1 MTGGD
6 AIPLAKTVPSARES
20 IEVVADGLYSSHGTG
35 ALAGAFLGVHV
46 RSAGGGIH
54 HFAVEQIVQLP
65 KQRHNRTS
73 IRRHHEQGTH
83 YHITGSLRHHAVGL
97 SGPRQPCHV
106 WQGRPGWKDIGSS
119 KELIEQHSLCAG
131 CPESMAFRY
140 VLAALPNPE
149 DTVMVGSTGCT
160 SLVFPHVAIHNIHS
174 LFGNQN
180 AVASGLKRAL
190 TVRFPNRIKDVVVLA
205 GDGATVDIGLD
216 MTLQAWFRQEKFT
229 TICFDNELYANT
241 GGQESGLM
249 QKGFVAKMAPVGKLF
264 DKVRLPEIA
273 RESGCHYIVNCTVS
287 KPSVVEKV
295 IRNAVLIAREIGPTY
310 VQLYTPCILE
320 IGKDS
325 MEGLQEM
332 RDSEK
337 PNERFAFKEYVSD
350 PAKAL
355 LAELAA
361 KAKERKAAEGG
372 VARGVNPP
380 RRLRR
385 TARE

>member
-1 MTGGD
+1 
-6 AIPLAKTVPSARES
+6 
-20 IEVVADGLYSSHGTG
+20 
-35 ALAGAFLGVHV
+35 
-46 RSAGGGIH
+46 
-54 HFAVEQIVQLP
+54 
-65 KQRHNRTS
+65 
-73 IRRHHEQGTH
+73 
-83 YHITGSLRHHAVGL
+83 
-97 SGPRQPCHV
+97 
-106 WQGRPGWKDIGSS
+106 
-119 KELIEQHSLCAG
+119 
-131 CPESMAFRY
+131 
-140 VLAALPNPE
+140 
-149 DTVMVGSTGCT
+149 
-160 SLVFPHVAIHNIHS
+160 
-174 LFGNQN
+174 
-180 AVASGLKRAL
+180 
-190 TVRFPNRIKDVVVLA
+190 
-205 GDGATVDIGLD
+205 

-337 PNERFAFKEYVSD
+337 PNERFAFKEYVSE

-355 LAELAA
+355 LADLAA
-361 KAKERKAAEGG
+361 KAKEKKAAAKAAVLQE
-372 VARGVNPP
+372 A
-380 RRLRR
+380 
-385 TARE
+385 

>member
-1 MTGGD
+1 MSKERIQIAPEFYD
-6 AIPLAKTVPSARES
+6 IMPREYQDL
-20 IEVVADGLYSSHGTG
+20 VNHATYG
-35 ALAGAFLGVHV
+35 
-46 RSAGGGIH
+46 
-54 HFAVEQIVQLP
+54 
-65 KQRHNRTS
+65 
-73 IRRHHEQGTH
+73 HET
-83 YHITGSLRHHAVGL
+83 R
-97 SGPRQPCHV
+97 
-106 WQGRPGWKDIGSS
+106 GWKDIGTS
-119 KELIEQHSLCAG
+119 KELVEEHSLCAG

-140 VLAALPNPE
+140 ILASLPNPE

-190 TVRFPNRIKDVVVLA
+190 SVRFPGRIKDVVVLA

-216 MTLQAWFRQEKFT
+216 MTLQAWFRQEHFT

-249 QKGFVAKMAPVGKLF
+249 QKGFVAKMAPMGKAF

-273 RESGCHYIVNCTVS
+273 RESGCHYVVTCTVS
-287 KPSVVEKV
+287 KPSLVEKV
-295 IRNAVLIAREIGPTY
+295 IKNAVLVARELGPTY

-325 MEGLQEM
+325 NEGLQEM

-337 PNERFAFKEYVSD
+337 PTGRFALRQYISE
-350 PAKAL
+350 PAQQY

-361 KAKERKAAEGG
+361 KEKEKRAAT
-372 VARGVNPP
+372 VLAS
-380 RRLRR
+380 
-385 TARE
+385 AAA

>member
-1 MTGGD
+1 MSKERIQISED
-6 AIPLAKTVPSARES
+6 LYDIMPSDYQDL
-20 IEVVADGLYSSHGTG
+20 VK
-35 ALAGAFLGVHV
+35 
-46 RSAGGGIH
+46 SATYGK
-54 HFAVEQIVQLP
+54 ED
-65 KQRHNRTS
+65 R
-73 IRRHHEQGTH
+73 
-83 YHITGSLRHHAVGL
+83 
-97 SGPRQPCHV
+97 
-106 WQGRPGWKDIGSS
+106 GWKDIGSS

-140 VLAALPNPE
+140 ILASLPNPE

-160 SLVFPHVAIHNIHS
+160 SLVFPMVAVHNIHS

-180 AVASGLKRAL
+180 AIASGLKRAL
-190 TVRFPNRIKDVVVLA
+190 SVRFPGRIKDVVVLA

-273 RESGCHYIVNCTVS
+273 RESGCHYVVNCTVS
-287 KPSVVEKV
+287 KPSLVEKV
-295 IRNAVLIAREIGPTY
+295 SRNAVHVAREIGPTY
-310 VQLYTPCILE
+310 LQLYTPCILE
-320 IGKDS
+320 IGKNS

-337 PNERFAFKEYVSD
+337 PTERFAYKEYVSE
-350 PAKAL
+350 PAKQL

-361 KAKERKAAEGG
+361 KDKERKAA
-372 VARGVNPP
+372 AKQ
-380 RRLRR
+380 L
-385 TARE
+385 ASQASA

>member
-1 MTGGD
+1 MSKERITISPD
-6 AIPLAKTVPSARES
+6 
-20 IEVVADGLYSSHGTG
+20 LYDIMPPEYQDLVTKATYGKED
-35 ALAGAFLGVHV
+35 
-46 RSAGGGIH
+46 R
-54 HFAVEQIVQLP
+54 
-65 KQRHNRTS
+65 
-73 IRRHHEQGTH
+73 
-83 YHITGSLRHHAVGL
+83 
-97 SGPRQPCHV
+97 
-106 WQGRPGWKDIGSS
+106 GWKDIGTA

-140 VLAALPNPE
+140 ILASLPNPE

-160 SLVFPHVAIHNIHS
+160 SLVFPHIALHNIHS

-190 TVRFPNRIKDVVVLA
+190 TVRFPGRIKDVVVLA

-249 QKGFVAKMAPVGKLF
+249 QKGFVAKMAPMGKSF

-273 RESGCHYIVNCTVS
+273 REAGCHYVVNCTVS
-287 KPSVVEKV
+287 KPSLVEKV
-295 IRNAVLIAREIGPTY
+295 IRNAVLVAREIGPTY

-325 MEGLQEM
+325 QEGLQEM
-332 RDSEK
+332 RDAEK
-337 PNERFAFKEYVSD
+337 PSERFAYKEYMSE
-350 PAKAL
+350 PAREL
-355 LAELAA
+355 IAELAA
-361 KAKERKAAEGG
+361 KAKEKKDAAKQL
-372 VARGVNPP
+372 ASSQ
-380 RRLRR
+380 
-385 TARE
+385 A